1 MRKTKL
7 CQPWI
12 TLGKCQF
19 GDRCNF
25 AHGELELKSAE
36 HMRKVRLV
44 HGHMRTFAH
53 TLAIALPRRER
64 VGVCAGHAVDRIAAL
79 WNGAAKCCAEL

>member
-7 CQPWI
+7 CQPWV

-64 VGVCAGHAVDRIAAL
+64 VGVLRGSCHQSHRGTVERSSKVL
-79 WNGAAKCCAEL
+79 R